1 MAINGIGAVAGA
13 GGMQRPGGAQ
23 ELGGLG
29 GAGRTQGAGRLGENG
44 GGTSFADSL
53 KSMLG
58 QVSGLQD
65 EAKDAIGAFMR
76 GEQVELHQVMAA
88 TEEAGIALDMLIEL
102 RNKLAEAYRT
112 VMAMQS

>member
-29 GAGRTQGAGRLGENG
+29 AGRMQGAGRLGENG

-76 GEQVELHQVMAA
+76 GEQVELHRVMAA

>member
-13 GGMQRPGGAQ
+13 GGVQRPGGAQ

-29 GAGRTQGAGRLGENG
+29 AGRMQGAGRLGENG

-76 GEQVELHQVMAA
+76 GEQVELHRVMAA

>member
-29 GAGRTQGAGRLGENG
+29 AGRMQGAGRLGENG

-53 KSMLG
+53 KSLLG

-76 GEQVELHQVMAA
+76 GEQVELHRVMAA

-112 VMAMQS
+112 VISMQG